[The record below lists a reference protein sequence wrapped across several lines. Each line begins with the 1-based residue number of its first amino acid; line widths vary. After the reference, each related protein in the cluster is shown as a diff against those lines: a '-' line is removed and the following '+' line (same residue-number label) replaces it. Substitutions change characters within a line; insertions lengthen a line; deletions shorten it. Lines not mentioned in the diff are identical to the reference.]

1 MKIILGMVGAVT
13 LIVCVALAL
22 FFFLVGV
29 IDEREGGDLR

>member
-13 LIVCVALAL
+13 MIVCVALAL

>member
-29 IDEREGGDLR
+29 IDEMEGEK